1 MEWTGAR
8 YADKPTVQV
17 RTWIGA
23 PPARVWELVSD
34 VGLMPAMS
42 TELQSVEWL
51 DGANGPAAGARFAA
65 RNRHEA
71 LGEWGSTSQVVEF
84 EPERVFG
91 WAVGD
96 PADPAAL
103 WRFRLE
109 PKDGGTELSE
119 WVQLGP
125 GRSGLSLAIE
135 QMPDKEQK
143 IVFVRLREFERNMTF
158 TLDRVK
164 ALAESLKPQRGPQ
177 NSSSQRASR
186 PLAWKTLRTTG
197 AGQAMTGL
205 TPGGSQRAGAGDEPR
220 RRAVDERD
228 PRRLED
234 QPARPFPADVCQAA
248 GEEVLTGEIEFTA
261 KDHGDRSLGHGH
273 REAWRLR
280 GRLGMHATFPWCAEP
295 TAARRR
301 LLDLHE
307 GAGNMA
313 DMSRTAWFSAAL

>member
-8 YADKPTVQV
+8 YADKPTVEV
-17 RTWIGA
+17 RTWVGA
-23 PPARVWELVSD
+23 SPARVWEVVSD

-51 DGANGPAAGARFAA
+51 DGADGPAPGARFAA

-84 EPERVFG
+84 EPERVFC

-135 QMPDKEQK
+135 QLPDKEQQ
-143 IVFVRLREFERNMTF
+143 IVFVRMREFERNMTF
-158 TLDRVK
+158 TLDQVK
-164 ALAESLKPQRGPQ
+164 SRAE
-177 NSSSQRASR
+177 
-186 PLAWKTLRTTG
+186 
-197 AGQAMTGL
+197 
-205 TPGGSQRAGAGDEPR
+205 
-220 RRAVDERD
+220 V
-228 PRRLED
+228 
-234 QPARPFPADVCQAA
+234 
-248 GEEVLTGEIEFTA
+248 
-261 KDHGDRSLGHGH
+261 
-273 REAWRLR
+273 
-280 GRLGMHATFPWCAEP
+280 
-295 TAARRR
+295 
-301 LLDLHE
+301 
-307 GAGNMA
+307 
-313 DMSRTAWFSAAL
+313 